1 MKKTVKVLILV
12 ILIGIFL
19 FSAGK
24 LLYYYLTARENIQKS
39 NALVE
44 EFVVIRPISSEH
56 ATMELP
62 SYADE
67 TEELEHGSPNS
78 HGNVE
83 PSINEQEPG
92 QTPEQ
97 DPEPVE
103 ESAPIVVNFDLLQ
116 GRYPDCVG
124 WLYSPSTPINYPIMQ
139 SADNDYYLRRAYD
152 GSYNRCGSLFL
163 DYRCTRDFSDSL
175 SLVYGHNMKNDTML
189 GTLERYTDQ
198 AYYEAHR
205 EMYLL
210 TRDADYV
217 LRPFAGCVVPDNSG
231 YYRIP
236 LEISVED
243 YAVAAQFDSAFQAE
257 LPADLDRIV
266 VLSTCSY
273 DFEEARFLLF
283 CSVSRIENAPVP

>member
-1 MKKTVKVLILV
+1 MKKTVKVLILLV
-12 ILIGIFL
+12 LIGIFL
-19 FSAGK
+19 FSGGK

-44 EFVVIRPISSEH
+44 EFVVIHPISSEH

-62 SYADE
+62 EHADE
-67 TEELEHGSPNS
+67 TEKYEHDLPSSHGS
-78 HGNVE
+78 VD
-83 PSINEQEPG
+83 PSVTEQEQEPDSE
-92 QTPEQ
+92 PESKPAE
-97 DPEPVE
+97 DSV
-103 ESAPIVVNFDLLQ
+103 PIVVNFDLLQ
-116 GRYPDCVG
+116 ERYPDCVG
-124 WLYSPSTPINYPIMQ
+124 WLYSPATPINYPIMQ
-139 SADNDYYLRRAYD
+139 SKDNDYYLRRSYD

-163 DYRCTRDFSDSL
+163 DFRCTSDLSDSL
-175 SLVYGHNMKNDTML
+175 SLIYGHNMKNDTML

-236 LEISVED
+236 LETPVED
-243 YAVAAQFDSAFQAE
+243 YATAA
-257 LPADLDRIV
+257 
-266 VLSTCSY
+266 
-273 DFEEARFLLF
+273 
-283 CSVSRIENAPVP
+283 